1 VTAVRSIAEIKWRAM
16 ATETFQMTLLTVFAA
31 IGLLLAGAGIYGLV
45 AYSVGQRT
53 REFGIRMALGARP
66 GAILRSIIVQGA
78 SLALVGVAVGTI
90 AAALGAKWLQ
100 TFLFE
105 VSTHDLKTFVI
116 VGAILVAVAAMASLV
131 PALRAVRLNP
141 VSALR
146 E

>member
-1 VTAVRSIAEIKWRAM
+1 M
-16 ATETFQMTLLTVFAA
+16 ATETFQMTLLTIFAA

-53 REFGIRMALGARP
+53 REFGIRMALGARS
-66 GAILRSIIVQGA
+66 GEILRSIIARGA
-78 SLALVGVAVGTI
+78 ALALFGVALGSI

-105 VSTHDLKTFVI
+105 VSTHDPKSFVI
-116 VGAILVAVAAMASLV
+116 VGGILVAVAALASLV